1 MELAARKPML
11 VAIRILALSAWFTE
25 RRAVTDRKRTTKLRD
40 VGSNAETGTAPGTGN
55 TMVPEH
61 LRYTRNG
68 CNSLLASGVY
78 EIKYKLADSRVLNL
92 AFENQKN
99 GSSSRVILQSNLHN
113 GCTVQTSLQSIHLQ
127 CFSSKISSLKYP
139 ASKISSL
146 NYPASKISSSKYP
159 ALT

>member
-1 MELAARKPML
+1 MRSDWQKREKVNEWKRIRSRGAR
-11 VAIRILALSAWFTE
+11 V
-25 RRAVTDRKRTTKLRD
+25 VTQ
-40 VGSNAETGTAPGTGN
+40 TGTASGIGN
-55 TMVPEH
+55 TMIPEH

-78 EIKYKLADSRVLNL
+78 EIKYKMADSRVLNL

-146 NYPASKISSSKYP
+146 KYPASKISSLNYPASKISSSKYP